1 VNPTPNKLITMFRCG
16 RPVHQVPQAL
26 RTLDRFMQP
35 VANEQQEAATLA
47 KAHETLLANPG
58 QPSPPGSVS
67 VSRPKPTG
75 ARKPSTSPSVSS
87 QATGPRNHPS
97 VALMSSWMIRVF
109 GQAITAVAI
118 SIAVVALVA
127 IGPLIVWA
135 PREAATTSI
144 LPLGFLAIYQLT
156 RLFLS
161 RFIAAI
167 HKGRSESELELR
179 VSKRAPIPQ
188 RTDRPRRIAE

>member
-1 VNPTPNKLITMFRCG
+1 MNPTPNKLITMFRCG

-26 RTLDRFMQP
+26 HTLDRFMQP
-35 VANEQQEAATLA
+35 VVNEQQEAATLA
-47 KAHETLLANPG
+47 KARETLLANPG

-97 VALMSSWMIRVF
+97 VALISSWMIRVF

-118 SIAVVALVA
+118 SIVVALVA
-127 IGPLIVWA
+127 IVPLIVWA

-156 RLFLS
+156 RLFLP

-167 HKGRSESELELR
+167 FKGRSESELELR

-188 RTDRPRRIAE
+188 RTDRPRRIAK